1 MNLKHLTIKQLKG
14 LLKEISLVS
23 FSVKDI
29 VIKHAILDELE
40 RRKYDA

>member
-1 MNLKHLTIKQLKG
+1 MNLEHLTIKELKV

-23 FSVKDI
+23 IGVKDI
-29 VIKHAILDELE
+29 FIKHAILDELE